1 MGLFGKKKKE
11 EEIPLLPE
19 LPSSESD
26 LAQLTKDD
34 LPDAPTTL
42 PEIETEALPE
52 LPEEQE
58 EFPIP
63 KTPPKPLKQPE
74 LPRTIE
80 LGSDNQPTTFRKS
93 STKESEPIYVRLDKF
108 ETTAQT
114 FEEIKIKI
122 QDIENLL
129 KRTREIKQN
138 EEQELIEWEREIQ
151 MIKTR
156 IDLIDKNIFNK
167 LD

>member
-108 ETTAQT
+108 DDALHK
-114 FEEIKIKI
+114 FNKSKRKISE
-122 QDIENLL
+122 IENLIADL
-129 KRTREIKQN
+129 KEVNEKELRGLVSWEKEIK
-138 EEQELIEWEREIQ
+138 
-151 MIKTR
+151 MIKR
-156 IDLIDKNIFNK
+156 NFEQIDRDIFSK
-167 LD
+167 I